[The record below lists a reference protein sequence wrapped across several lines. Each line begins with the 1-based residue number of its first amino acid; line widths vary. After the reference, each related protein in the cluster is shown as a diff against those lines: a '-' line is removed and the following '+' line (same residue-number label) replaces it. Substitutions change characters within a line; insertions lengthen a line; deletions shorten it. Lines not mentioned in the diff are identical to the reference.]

1 MEEYRPRELSSN
13 PFASTPYRDDPDG
26 ASLVSDDSIGQI
38 SNSKWWRRPSIYL
51 LLPAYLVYTIAQGA
65 LITPILNSI
74 FTLVCRAYYML
85 PEDELEAMEDID
97 TDCQTADMNAT
108 VSQFTMIIILIQG
121 IMGYTYCRPYR
132 QSALVSPK
140 LGALSDRIGRRP
152 ILAMAATAPLVSST
166 ILAAAMK
173 SASRYAYRW
182 LLVMPI
188 LEGLSG
194 SLTTMMLTAHAY
206 ATDCTPPVK
215 RANAFA
221 LFRACLFC
229 GMALGPAFGGM
240 LIKLT
245 DNILSVIYVTLVM
258 QALFI
263 LFILF
268 VLPESLSQERIIDA
282 QELHRISMEF
292 DAARPRDM
300 RYYLRR
306 LNFLQPLRVLWPNDG
321 TRLVFKQN
329 IVILTGIDAVFNCC
343 TTGAIVSI
351 LLYAE
356 YTFQWSSVET
366 GFFISLA
373 SVFRAIALLVLLP
386 SITYIYK
393 RWHPHAQHEVG
404 ASKSDIFMIR
414 ISVIFEMCSSLLLAS
429 ATNGIEFAIG
439 GSLGALGSLESPTV
453 RAALTKHVPTENTG
467 AVLGALSL
475 MQSLSEIV
483 GPIIFSNI
491 YAATVVS
498 YPKAIF
504 VASIFIYII
513 AFVMSLLLTE
523 HLGGGLYDSGDGL
536 DIAVDRDQSMEL
548 ELENGSDTEDI

>member
-1 MEEYRPRELSSN
+1 MTATGPNDNEYQEYRPRHISSN
-13 PFASTPYRDDPDG
+13 PLASTPYRDDPD
-26 ASLVSDDSIGQI
+26 AATVSDDSSLGPI
-38 SNSKWWRRPSIYL
+38 SSSKWWRRPSIYL
-51 LLPAYLVYTIAQGA
+51 FLPAYLVHAIAEGA
-65 LITPILNSI
+65 LIAPVLNSI
-74 FTLVCRAYYML
+74 FTLVCRAYYMQ
-85 PEDELEAMEDID
+85 PDDELEAMEDINR
-97 TDCQTADMNAT
+97 DCQTADMNAT
-108 VSQFTMIIILIQG
+108 VSQFAMVFVLIQG
-121 IMGYTYCRPYR
+121 IMA
-132 QSALVSPK
+132 ALVSPK

-152 ILAMAATAPLVSST
+152 ILAIAAAASLVSST

-173 SASRYAYRW
+173 SASPHAYLW

-188 LEGLSG
+188 LEGLS
-194 SLTTMMLTAHAY
+194 SSSATVIMTAY

-215 RANAFA
+215 RVNAFGHI
-221 LFRACLFC
+221 RACVFC
-229 GMALGPAFGGM
+229 GMALGPALGGM
-240 LIKLT
+240 LVKLT
-245 DNILSVIYVTLVM
+245 DNILSVIYVALVM
-258 QALFI
+258 QTLFA

-321 TRLVFKQN
+321 TRLVIKKN
-329 IVILTGIDAVFNCC
+329 IIVLTGIDTVFNGC

-356 YTFQWSSVET
+356 YTFQWTSVET

-373 SVFRAIALLVLLP
+373 SVCRAIALLVVLP

-393 RWHPHAQHEVG
+393 RQRPHAQHEVG
-404 ASKSDIFMIR
+404 ASKLDIFMIR
-414 ISVIFEMCSSLLLAS
+414 VSVIFEMCSYLLMAS
-429 ATNGIEFAIG
+429 ATNSIEFALA
-439 GSLGALGSLESPTV
+439 GSLGALGSLESPTI

-491 YAATVVS
+491 YASTIVS

-504 VASIFIYII
+504 FASILTFII
-513 AFVMSLLLTE
+513 AFVMSLFVTE
-523 HLGGGLYDSGDGL
+523 HMGGSLYDSGDGL
-536 DIAVDRDQSMEL
+536 DIAVERDQSMEL
-548 ELENGSDTEDI
+548 ESDTEESANSV